1 MSDRPIDPTGGQP
14 GAQDQPSEEEVRAY
28 LSQLREAPVEQV
40 LAEVSSALL
49 NAAQVKLGRRDA
61 RLLIDLTAAIADGGR
76 DALSED
82 IIGQLDDALNQL
94 RVAQVEA
101 EKQVSASG
109 EAESNDLGQEPSD
122 AEKGPSEGSSS
133 SGPADAGG
141 DAASR
146 LWVPGR

>member
-14 GAQDQPSEEEVRAY
+14 GSQEQPSEEEVRAY

-94 RVAQVEA
+94 RLAQVEA

-109 EAESNDLGQEPSD
+109 EAESNDLGEQAGD
-122 AEKGPSEGSSS
+122 AADSSSEDASS
-133 SGPADAGG
+133 SGTPSAGS

>member
-1 MSDRPIDPTGGQP
+1 MSDRPIDPTGGQA
-14 GAQDQPSEEEVRAY
+14 GSQDQPSEEEVRAY

-61 RLLIDLTAAIADGGR
+61 RLLIDLTAGLADGGR

-94 RVAQVEA
+94 RLAQVEA

-109 EAESNDLGQEPSD
+109 EAESNDLGEPTGD
-122 AEKGPSEGSSS
+122 AGDSSTEPPSS
-133 SGPADAGG
+133 SGTTSSS

-146 LWVPGR
+146 LWIPGR

>member
-1 MSDRPIDPTGGQP
+1 MSDQPIDPTGGQP
-14 GAQDQPSEEEVRAY
+14 GSQDQPSEEEVRAY

-61 RLLIDLTAAIADGGR
+61 RLLIDLTAGIADGGR

-94 RVAQVEA
+94 RLAQVEA

-109 EAESNDLGQEPSD
+109 EAESNDLGEPADGAVDSA
-122 AEKGPSEGSSS
+122 AEGPAS
-133 SGPADAGG
+133 SGTPSAGS